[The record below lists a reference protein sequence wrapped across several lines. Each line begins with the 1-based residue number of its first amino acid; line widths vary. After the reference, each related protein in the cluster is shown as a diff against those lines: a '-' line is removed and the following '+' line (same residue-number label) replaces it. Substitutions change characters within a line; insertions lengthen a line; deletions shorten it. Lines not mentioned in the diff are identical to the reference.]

1 MFFAL
6 SFSKDNVL
14 AKTNL
19 IRYDIANN
27 KEISKSAAKW
37 NCYLVSHDNIIAPP
51 QASVSLQWV
60 KT

>member
-6 SFSKDNVL
+6 SFSKDNVSQQ
-14 AKTNL
+14 NP
-19 IRYDIANN
+19 IRSDIANN
-27 KEISKSAAKW
+27 NEISKSAAKW
-37 NCYLVSHDNIIAPP
+37 NCYLVSHDNIAPP